1 MLWTIT
7 ATNESL
13 VHQLSDSLEVP
24 EVLGRL
30 LVHAGIKDA
39 VSADSFLRPR
49 LANLDDPFA
58 VTNLRAAVTRIE
70 QAVEA
75 KESVVVFGDYDVDG

>member
-13 VHQLSDSLEVP
+13 AHQLSDTLEVP
-24 EVLGRL
+24 EVMGRL
-30 LVHAGIKDA
+30 LVHAGIEDT
-39 VSADSFLRPR
+39 VSADAFLRPR

-58 VTNLRAAVTRIE
+58 LTNLALLLLELSRQLR
-70 QAVEA
+70 Q
-75 KESVVVFGDYDVDG
+75 KSQ